1 LRFMIDLHCHILPDL
16 DDGAGD
22 WGQAVDMARIACGDG
37 ITDVVCTPHW
47 VPGKYDN
54 TRPVIMEQVETLRR
68 ILAKASIPLKI
79 HAGMELR
86 LDITIP
92 GRIRSGEL
100 LTVADRG
107 VYALIE
113 LPDESL
119 PDHLD
124 EFFWNLAMQRI
135 KPIISHVER
144 NAVFRDD
151 PRRLFR
157 LVVKGCLAQIT
168 AASLVGIF
176 TSEVREFA
184 AFLLEHRLAHI
195 LVTDSHGLRMRKP
208 ILSEGLAAATAI
220 VGEKAARRL
229 VYDIPQRI
237 INGQY
242 IDLPDPLP
250 IRRKKTLFDLL
261 NKLLNKA

>member
-1 LRFMIDLHCHILPDL
+1 MIDLHCHILPEL
-16 DDGAGD
+16 DDGAND
-22 WGQAVDMARIACGDG
+22 WKQAVAMARVASGDG

-54 TRPVIMEQVETLRR
+54 TRPVILEQVETFQR
-68 ILAKASIPLKI
+68 ILAEAAIPLKI

-100 LTVADRG
+100 LTIADRG

-124 EFFWNLAMQRI
+124 EFFWSLEMQRI

-151 PRRLFR
+151 PERLFR
-157 LVVKGCLAQIT
+157 MVEKGYLTQIT
-168 AASLVGIF
+168 AASLVGDF
-176 TSEVREFA
+176 ASEVLEFA
-184 AFLLEHRLAHI
+184 TFILEHRLAHI
-195 LVTDSHGLRMRKP
+195 LVTDSHGLRTRKP
-208 ILSEGLAAATAI
+208 ILSEGFAAATAI
-220 VGEKAARRL
+220 VGEKAARRI
-229 VYDIPQRI
+229 VYDIPQKI
-237 INGQY
+237 LNGQY

-250 IRRKKTLFDLL
+250 IRRKRTVFDFL
-261 NKLLNKA
+261 NKLLNKN